1 MTTSNQA
8 RESSSRH
15 HLDAARAT
23 HASLPAPV
31 RAPTSPLALY
41 EPSNRTTIAT
51 PAVSSP
57 HAHAHAPS
65 SPAANRST
73 HVLDRTLIA
82 ESTPHTGDRVRAPNP
97 AKKAAPDP
105 RLDEIRQIA
114 AADAL
119 KEAADSQAQ
128 AQIPPLSR
136 PSLAARTTSE
146 PFLSG
151 VSLSSSPPVSPGMST
166 SSRPSRQEPPA
177 NMPRT
182 ASIDS
187 TVSSISSASVPQRP
201 PGSSSYRISETAG
214 PQDITSL
221 IAAAGS
227 PDAAIQKLLNE
238 KSSAASHN
246 AQLWR
251 LVEKQRAMI
260 LGLNKDLEK
269 SMKEK
274 ERYRRKLKE
283 SLAQSSSAPALTTP
297 GQLVDDIVARGDS
310 QSPAFLEAAR
320 SSVSQA
326 VPQEV
331 ILDSPKISEQ
341 SASSSLGRSDTPLD
355 ANKQPSS
362 TGPSTAR
369 SVTAAS
375 MANGELHG
383 AEHVTTSRHAV
394 PGVSEPAAPL
404 AQIIANNR
412 SPPVSPR
419 IPDPSQRGHQP
430 SLSISSAVSP
440 TSGAA
445 SFSGAFKGASRKA
458 PPAPLDL
465 SPKPKDAMPTHF
477 VDASES
483 EYEEEPEKIRADR
496 VTRGRRK
503 TREEDDEERET
514 LARQEEEHR
523 SKSKKSKDS
532 KSKSKS
538 LPPKE
543 PPPLVSETA
552 VPALVKSHAVTESID
567 GRTHVPTY
575 QPSGDPA
582 AILSQRAIAEH
593 PGILQRNVTA
603 PSLMSPGLP
612 MSPRPG
618 DRPPNSPMPRA
629 PNKVLNGMPL
639 SPRMGAAGLPL
650 SPRPPKQPIPMPP
663 QTPMSFASPHLARAE
678 AYHHAT
684 QPSQSSVGS
693 YADSTPD
700 PSPEHERP
708 SMAGNPRSPGEVYK
722 GLVTEQYPGLLLPP
736 NALPS
741 IFVKTASSRMKP
753 SRQSYITPKHF
764 EENPVFTLAIHA
776 RSDGK
781 QLWRVEKTFA
791 AMATLNHQIRLATPF
806 QERLPDRSLFAGHAP
821 AKIDARRQALDAFFE
836 RMLDAIQDE
845 RAAQIM
851 CKFLSAEAFES
862 ENGGYF
868 PSVHEGRPD
877 TPVSKGRTRREGYL
891 TKRGKNFGG
900 WKARYFVLDG
910 PNLKYFEAPGGA
922 QLGSIK
928 LQNAQIGK
936 QSPGANNSS
945 AEDEENQFRHAF
957 LILEP
962 KRKDSS
968 SLVRHVLCAE
978 SDMERD
984 YWVDALLQYVDW
996 RDDGEEI
1003 GRGVPISK
1011 ADISAPRSPKVQ
1023 RSFNELRPSS
1033 QGPDISRLRQQDPMR
1048 SVGYEST
1055 IAGEAPIMGPA
1066 SARISGSP
1074 SPPLDVAHHSG
1085 TSSGASEQSF
1095 PQYPTISGP
1104 SNAQIIQNSGQWGMK
1119 PPPTPSFQKDKKR
1132 GIFGFRGRSSS
1143 DLGPEKS
1150 TPPGSNPD
1158 GARATFGVP
1167 LAESILSAQPVGV
1180 STELPAVFYRC
1191 IEYLTYKDAIAEEG
1205 IFRLSGSNTVIKAL
1219 RDRFNTEGDVNLIE
1233 DQKNYDIHAV
1243 ASLLKLYLREL
1254 PASILTRELHLEF
1267 LQCLELKPRDKII
1280 KLNVLVNRL
1289 PQSNRVLL
1297 QALSDFLQSIV
1308 NNADVNKMN
1317 VRNGRFPPHLSIPM
1331 FSHLTHF
1338 TVGIVF
1344 APTLN
1349 VPGPLISSFV
1359 EDQASIFGPPL
1370 DESEMS
1376 ENPYDQGATAQSD
1389 DLRSPRKMMFQNL
1402 PTPGYNQPSFQSLGY
1417 PANYDP
1423 NDTGMIPMRPAYAD
1437 YQMAPQGE
1445 GGFGSLNDALRSP
1458 GVPPQSRDGRSK
1470 KRESSMASAMA
1481 MVGGAQHMPK
1491 KSSLSRMSEAQQD
1504 QQQYGTSF

>member
-1 MTTSNQA
+1 MTTSNQMK
-8 RESSSRH
+8 ESSSRH
-15 HLDAARAT
+15 HLDAARPV
-23 HASLPAPV
+23 HISLPLPP

-41 EPSNRTTIAT
+41 EPSNRTTIST
-51 PAVSSP
+51 PVVSSP
-57 HAHAHAPS
+57 QQPS
-65 SPAANRST
+65 SPSANRNT
-73 HVLDRTLIA
+73 HVRDRTLTA
-82 ESTPHTGDRVRAPNP
+82 DSTPHTLDRPRAPDP
-97 AKKAAPDP
+97 AKKASPDP

-128 AQIPPLSR
+128 AHNQALSR
-136 PSLAARTTSE
+136 PQVAARTASE
-146 PFLSG
+146 PFLG
-151 VSLSSSPPVSPGMST
+151 AASLSSSPPTSPSMST

-182 ASIDS
+182 GSIDS
-187 TVSSISSASVPQRP
+187 TVSSISSASASHKP
-201 PGSSSYRISETAG
+201 PGSNSYRISEGAG
-214 PQDITSL
+214 TQDIPSL
-221 IAAAGS
+221 INAAGS
-227 PDAAIQKLLNE
+227 PEAAIQKLLNE

-260 LGLNKDLEK
+260 LGLNRDLEK

-274 ERYRRKLKE
+274 DRYRRKLKE
-283 SLAQSSSAPALTTP
+283 SLVQSSSAPALSSS
-297 GQLVDDIVARGDS
+297 GQLVDDIVARDDS
-310 QSPAFLEAAR
+310 QSPALPEQAR
-320 SSVSQA
+320 SSASQVVA
-326 VPQEV
+326 QEV
-331 ILDSPKISEQ
+331 TLDSPKISDPP
-341 SASSSLGRSDTPLD
+341 ASSSLGRSDTPL
-355 ANKQPSS
+355 NPSRLQSS
-362 TGPSTAR
+362 TASSTAR
-369 SVTAAS
+369 SAGAAS
-375 MANGELHG
+375 MANGELER
-383 AEHVTTSRHAV
+383 ADDVTTSRHAV

-419 IPDPSQRGHQP
+419 TPDPSQRGHQP
-430 SLSISSAVSP
+430 SLSISSAASP
-440 TSGAA
+440 TSGGP
-445 SFSGAFKGASRKA
+445 SFSGTFKGASRKA
-458 PPAPLDL
+458 PPAPLNL
-465 SPKPKDAMPTHF
+465 SPKPKDAMSTGF

-483 EYEEEPEKIRADR
+483 EYEEDPEKIRADR

-503 TREEDDEERET
+503 TREEDDQEREE

-523 SKSKKSKDS
+523 SKSKKSKEG

-543 PPPLVSETA
+543 MPPIGTDTA
-552 VPALVKSHAVTESID
+552 VPAMAKNYAVTESID
-567 GRTHVPTY
+567 GKTHVPTY

-582 AILSQRAIAEH
+582 AILSQRAIAEQ

-629 PNKVLNGMPL
+629 PNKALNAMPL

-678 AYHHAT
+678 AYHHAA
-684 QPSQSSVGS
+684 QASQSSVGS
-693 YADSTPD
+693 QPNSTPD

-708 SMAGNPRSPGEVYK
+708 SMSSNPRSPGEIYK

-753 SRQSYITPKHF
+753 SRQSYMAPKHF
-764 EENPVFTLAIHA
+764 EDNPVFTLAIHA

-791 AMATLNHQIRLATPF
+791 AMATLNHQIRLVTAF
-806 QERLPDRSLFAGHAP
+806 NERLPDRNLFAGHAP

-845 RAAQIM
+845 RAAHIV

-862 ENGGYF
+862 EVVEYF
-868 PSVHEGRPD
+868 PSMHEGRPD

-945 AEDEENQFRHAF
+945 VEDEENQFRHAF

-978 SDMERD
+978 SDTERD
-984 YWVDALLQYVDW
+984 HWVDALLQYVDW

-1023 RSFNELRPSS
+1023 RSFNELRPHS
-1033 QGPDISRLRQQDPMR
+1033 QGPDMSRLKQHDPMR

-1055 IAGEAPIMGPA
+1055 IAGEAPIMGPP
-1066 SARISGSP
+1066 STRVSGTP
-1074 SPPLDVAHHSG
+1074 SPPLDPAHQSG
-1085 TSSGASEQSF
+1085 ASSGASEQSF
-1095 PQYPTISGP
+1095 PQHPTISGP

-1150 TPPGSNPD
+1150 TPPGSNPE
-1158 GARATFGVP
+1158 GGRATFGVP

-1191 IEYLTYKDAIAEEG
+1191 IEYLTYKNAIAEEG

-1219 RDRFNTEGDVNLIE
+1219 RDRFNVEGDVNLVE

-1267 LQCLELKPRDKII
+1267 LQCLELNARDKII

-1297 QALSDFLQSIV
+1297 QALSEFLLSIV

-1317 VRNGRFPPHLSIPM
+1317 VRNGKKLLHHSFLISNTDNFCSRHRFRTNAQRPWTPHLLLCGGPSQH
-1331 FSHLTHF
+1331 FRTTH
-1338 TVGIVF
+1338 
-1344 APTLN
+1344 
-1349 VPGPLISSFV
+1349 
-1359 EDQASIFGPPL
+1359 
-1370 DESEMS
+1370 
-1376 ENPYDQGATAQSD
+1376 
-1389 DLRSPRKMMFQNL
+1389 
-1402 PTPGYNQPSFQSLGY
+1402 
-1417 PANYDP
+1417 
-1423 NDTGMIPMRPAYAD
+1423 
-1437 YQMAPQGE
+1437 
-1445 GGFGSLNDALRSP
+1445 
-1458 GVPPQSRDGRSK
+1458 GRI
-1470 KRESSMASAMA
+1470 
-1481 MVGGAQHMPK
+1481 
-1491 KSSLSRMSEAQQD
+1491 
-1504 QQQYGTSF
+1504 